1 MKKIAILFADG
12 FEELEMIA
20 VTDIL
25 RRGGVQADLVSM
37 EKEFNTSAH
46 QVVVKAD
53 MLLKDV
59 DLSKYD
65 GIFIPGGGKGAENLA
80 ASELVRAALRQADE
94 SNHLIAAICAG
105 PTVLEAAGILKGVS
119 VTSYPGLADEFQGS
133 SYIPD
138 VVSVSDGNILT
149 SRGPATAPYF
159 GFDILQYLGLEKEAE
174 KIYEGM
180 QYSFLDKSGI

>member
-1 MKKIAILFADG
+1 MKKIAVLFADG

-25 RRGGVQADLVSM
+25 RRGGVQADLISM

-46 QVVVKAD
+46 HIVVKAD
-53 MLLKDV
+53 KLLKDV
-59 DLSKYD
+59 DLSGYD
-65 GIFIPGGGKGAENLA
+65 GIFVPGGGKGAENLA
-80 ASELVRAALRQADE
+80 GSEMVRAALRQADE

-119 VTSYPGLADEFQGS
+119 VTSYPGLEDQFKGS
-133 SYIPD
+133 SYIND

-159 GFDILQYLGLEKEAE
+159 GFDILQYLGLETEAE

-180 QYSFLDKSGI
+180 QYGFLDQAGK